1 MSPVTLQSGP
11 APRRPGSM
19 PPAWRDWERFSA
31 DLGLAWQNLRAQKV
45 RTVLTALGMI
55 FGVGAVIAMLSIGA
69 GARAQSL
76 RLIEQLGVRNLLIDS
91 IPATSQQQLQQ
102 RRQTSHGLN
111 QSDLR
116 MLQANVPG
124 VRWITP
130 RREMRPAALLP
141 RPQGAWPEV
150 YGVSPVYARI
160 HHLQVAQGRFFD
172 ATDDAAGAADC
183 VLGSAIKVQ
192 MLGYRNAL
200 GRWIKINDVWFRV
213 IGVLGSGPNSAGGG
227 DRAIYIPFNAFE
239 HRIWNADFSFKDPLD
254 GVDIALQPSANV
266 LRASAVAEAI
276 LATSH
281 HGAHD
286 YRVVAPAALLAAQER
301 TQRIFTLV
309 MVAIAAIS
317 LLVGGIGIMNIVLAT
332 VLERTREIGVR
343 RATGARR
350 GDILRQFL
358 SESLLISLSGGLM
371 GVVFGLLLSRL
382 IAWSAGWQTIVTL
395 PSILVAFGVSAAVGV
410 IFGLYPARKAAR
422 IDPIEAL
429 RYE

>member
-1 MSPVTLQSGP
+1 MSPGTLQHPGP
-11 APRRPGSM
+11 ASRRPEAM
-19 PPAWRDWERFSA
+19 PAAWRDWKRIIA

-45 RTVLTALGMI
+45 RTILTALGII

-76 RLIEQLGVRNLLIDS
+76 RLIEKLGVRNLLIDS

-116 MLQANVPG
+116 LLGANVPG

-130 RREMRPAALLP
+130 RREMRPVSLLP

-150 YGVSPVYARI
+150 YGVYPVYARI
-160 HHLQVAQGRFFD
+160 HDLNVDQGRFFD
-172 ATDDAAGAADC
+172 ATDEAAGTAVC
-183 VLGSAIKVQ
+183 VLGQAIKVRL
-192 MLGYRNAL
+192 LGYRNAL
-200 GRWIKINDVWFRV
+200 GRWVKINDVWFRV
-213 IGVLGSGPNSAGGG
+213 IGVLGSGANSAGGG
-227 DRAIYIPFNAFE
+227 HAIYIPFTAFE
-239 HRIWNADFSFKDPLD
+239 HRIWDADFSFKDPLD
-254 GVDIALQPSANV
+254 GVDIALAPAANV
-266 LRASAVAEAI
+266 LRAAAVAQAI
-276 LATSH
+276 LSASH
-281 HGAHD
+281 HGTHD
-286 YRVVAPAALLAAQER
+286 YHVVAPAALLAAQER

-332 VLERTREIGVR
+332 VMERTREIGVR
-343 RATGARR
+343 RAIGARR
-350 GDILRQFL
+350 GDIMRQFL
-358 SESLLISLSGGLM
+358 VESLLISFSGGLM
-371 GVVFGLLLSRL
+371 GVLFGLLLSRL
-382 IAWSAGWQTIVTL
+382 IAWSAGWQTIVSL

-410 IFGLYPARKAAR
+410 IFGLYPARQAAR